1 MLREDDAAAPPAVQ
15 LRASIASR
23 SVSRALKQV
32 GIDVSAESRKLV
44 WIASYPKS
52 GNTWVRF
59 MACNLL
65 FGRQES
71 AAALNTLAPDVHELG
86 SGPDSA
92 VPTGL
97 LKTHFAFTPRLPFAD
112 RTAAAIYVV
121 RDPADVL
128 ASNFFYSQRSQRLA
142 DASHSEFDR
151 YVDQFLQ
158 HRGDPRWI
166 ELGMGSW
173 EDNVRSWLTT
183 PVDFPVLRLRYEDMI
198 DDPLSACEAIAR
210 LLRPESPRADLK
222 QAVDNSSFER
232 MRDIERADVRNQ
244 RVGIFYKPYLQASI
258 DAGNR
263 FMRRGMVGEGSAR
276 LSAEQH
282 ARLRSSFGP
291 LLAELG
297 YV

>member
-1 MLREDDAAAPPAVQ
+1 LG
-15 LRASIASR
+15 LI
-23 SVSRALKQV
+23 
-32 GIDVSAESRKLV
+32 VSAESKKVV

-71 AAALNTLAPDVHELG
+71 AASLNTLAPDVHELG
-86 SGPDSA
+86 GTLDSSGP
-92 VPTGL
+92 PGL

-128 ASNFFYSQRSQRLA
+128 ASNFFYSKRSERLGE
-142 DASHSEFDR
+142 ASQSEFNE
-151 YVDQFLQ
+151 YVDLFLR

-173 EDNVRSWLTT
+173 EDNVRSWLNT
-183 PVDFPVLRLRYEDMI
+183 PVDFPVLRLRYEDMV

-210 LLRPESPRADLK
+210 LLRPESPRENLK

-263 FMRRGMVGEGSAR
+263 FMRRGMVGDGSAR
-276 LSAEQH
+276 LSAEQR

>member
-1 MLREDDAAAPPAVQ
+1 L
-15 LRASIASR
+15 I
-23 SVSRALKQV
+23 
-32 GIDVSAESRKLV
+32 VSAESKKVV

-71 AAALNTLAPDVHELG
+71 AASLNTLAPDVHELG
-86 SGPDSA
+86 GALDSSGPS
-92 VPTGL
+92 GL

-128 ASNFFYSQRSQRLA
+128 ASNFFYSKRSERLA
-142 DASHSEFDR
+142 EASQSEFNE
-151 YVDQFLQ
+151 YVNLFLR
-158 HRGDPRWI
+158 HRGDPRWTL
-166 ELGMGSW
+166 LGMGSW
-173 EDNVRSWLTT
+173 EDNVRSWLNT
-183 PVDFPVLRLRYEDMI
+183 PVDFPVLRLRYEDMV
-198 DDPLSACEAIAR
+198 DDPMSACKAIAR

-222 QAVDNSSFER
+222 QAVENSSFER

-244 RVGIFYKPYLQASI
+244 RVGIFYKPYLKASI

-263 FMRRGMVGEGSAR
+263 FMRRGMVGDGSAR
-276 LSAEQH
+276 LGAEQR
-282 ARLRSSFGP
+282 AQLRSSFGP

>member
-1 MLREDDAAAPPAVQ
+1 MLREDDAAAPLAIQ
-15 LRASIASR
+15 LRATIASR
-23 SVSRALKQV
+23 SGSRALKQV
-32 GIDVSAESRKLV
+32 GIDVSAESKKLV

-71 AAALNTLAPDVHELG
+71 AASLNTLAPDVHELG
-86 SGPDSA
+86 GAPDCAAS
-92 VPTGL
+92 TGL

-142 DASHSEFDR
+142 EASQSEFNQ
-151 YVDQFLQ
+151 YVDQFLE
-158 HRGDPRWI
+158 HRGDPRWT
-166 ELGMGSW
+166 LLDMGSW

-198 DDPLSACEAIAR
+198 DDPLSACEAVAG
-210 LLRPESPRADLK
+210 LLRPESSRADLQ
-222 QAVDNSSFER
+222 QAVDSSSLGGFS
-232 MRDIERADVRNQ
+232 
-244 RVGIFYKPYLQASI
+244 G
-258 DAGNR
+258 
-263 FMRRGMVGEGSAR
+263 
-276 LSAEQH
+276 
-282 ARLRSSFGP
+282 LR
-291 LLAELG
+291 
-297 YV
+297 